1 MLQGKHEPMKIS
13 YPIARILGS
22 IAERKALALAVP
34 MAIALGDREGSL
46 LFFGRMDDSLPASAE
61 IATSKAYTA
70 AALRMATHK
79 VGELAQPGR
88 VLYGIQHTFNGKI
101 VLFGGGLPLRLNK
114 EVVGAVG
121 ISGGTVEEDL
131 EVAESVVDALGEM
144 EEWSEQ
150 IREFLPVSPLEISSI
165 FQLEEKLGEAF
176 GQINCP
182 LPREIYSIL
191 TGAILLANNANQ

>member
-1 MLQGKHEPMKIS
+1 M
-13 YPIARILGS
+13 
-22 IAERKALALAVP
+22 ALAVP
-34 MAIALGDREGSL
+34 MAIALGDREGRL
-46 LFFGRMDDSLPASAE
+46 LYFGRMDGTLPASTE

-70 AALRMATHK
+70 AALRMATHE
-79 VGELAQPGR
+79 VGELAQPGG
-88 VLYGIQHTFNGKI
+88 VLYGIQNTFNGKI

-150 IREFLPVSPLEISSI
+150 IREFLPANPLERGWI
-165 FQLEEKLGEAF
+165 FELEGKLGEAF
-176 GQINCP
+176 AQINCP

-191 TGAILLANNANQ
+191 TGAILLANSANQ